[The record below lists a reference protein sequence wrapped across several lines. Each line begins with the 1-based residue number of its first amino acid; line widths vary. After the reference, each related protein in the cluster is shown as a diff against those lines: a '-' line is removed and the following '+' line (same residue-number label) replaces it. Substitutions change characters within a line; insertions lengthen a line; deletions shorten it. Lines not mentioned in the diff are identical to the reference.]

1 MSAVRLGAGLVL
13 GLLVC
18 AALAPWI
25 ARVDP
30 ESCLLA
36 SELAAPSRLHWL
48 GADADGCDIYSRIV
62 FGSRISLFVGVSVVS
77 VSALV
82 GTAVGLP
89 SGWYGGRIDQGLMFV
104 LECFQAFPGILM
116 AIAITAL
123 APTRSIGLVVVA
135 LCVSG
140 WVSYARLVRA
150 KTLELREAEFITAAR
165 AVGMPPARIMVRE
178 ILPNVAP
185 LLMVQAT
192 FGMAGAILAE
202 AGLSF
207 LGLGAPPGVP
217 SWGSML
223 NEGRQYM
230 LVAPHLSVFPGAA
243 IMLTV
248 LGFNF
253 LGDGLRDRTDPRT
266 RTRARTGRTYSAE
279 SSSSAAESSSSAA
292 ESSSSAAESSSSPAE
307 SSSSPAESSSS
318 PAESSSSPAE
328 SSSSPAESSSSP
340 SGVGSS
346 GTKSPGV

>member
-1 MSAVRLGAGLVL
+1 VNALRIGAGIVI

-25 ARVDP
+25 ARFGA
-30 ESCLLA
+30 EECLLSA
-36 SELAAPSRLHWL
+36 ELLGPSTLHWL

-62 FGSRISLFVGVSVVS
+62 HGSRISLFVGVTVVG
-77 VSALV
+77 VSAVL
-82 GTAVGLP
+82 GTAIGLP
-89 SGWYGGRIDQGLMFV
+89 AGWYGGRADAALMFV
-104 LECFQAFPGILM
+104 LECFQAFPGILL

-123 APTRSIGLVVVA
+123 SPTRSIGLVVLA
-135 LCVSG
+135 LCISG

-165 AVGMPPARIMVRE
+165 ALGMRPRRIMLRE
-178 ILPNVAP
+178 ILPNVMP
-185 LLMVQAT
+185 LLLVQAT

-223 NEGRQYM
+223 NDGREYM

-253 LGDGLRDRTDPRT
+253 LGDGLRDRLDPRI
-266 RTRARTGRTYSAE
+266 R
-279 SSSSAAESSSSAA
+279 
-292 ESSSSAAESSSSPAE
+292 
-307 SSSSPAESSSS
+307 
-318 PAESSSSPAE
+318 
-328 SSSSPAESSSSP
+328 
-340 SGVGSS
+340 
-346 GTKSPGV
+346 

>member
-1 MSAVRLGAGLVL
+1 MTALKIGAGIVL

-25 ARVDP
+25 ARFDP
-30 ESCLLA
+30 EDCVLAAELA
-36 SELAAPSRLHWL
+36 SPSTLHWL

-62 FGSRISLFVGVSVVS
+62 HGSRISLFVGVTVVGVSVVLG
-77 VSALV
+77 VAI
-82 GTAVGLP
+82 GLP
-89 SGWYGGRIDQGLMFV
+89 AGWYGGRADRVLMFV
-104 LECFQAFPGILM
+104 LECFQAFPGILL

-123 APTRSIGLVVVA
+123 SPTRSIGLVVIA

-165 AVGMPPARIMVRE
+165 AIGMGPWRIMRRE
-178 ILPNVAP
+178 ILPNVVP
-185 LLMVQAT
+185 LLLVQAT

-223 NEGRQYM
+223 NDGREYM
-230 LVAPHLSVFPGAA
+230 LVAPLLSVFPGAA

-253 LGDGLRDRTDPRT
+253 LGDGLRDRMDPR
-266 RTRARTGRTYSAE
+266 GR
-279 SSSSAAESSSSAA
+279 
-292 ESSSSAAESSSSPAE
+292 
-307 SSSSPAESSSS
+307 
-318 PAESSSSPAE
+318 
-328 SSSSPAESSSSP
+328 
-340 SGVGSS
+340 GRRG
-346 GTKSPGV
+346 